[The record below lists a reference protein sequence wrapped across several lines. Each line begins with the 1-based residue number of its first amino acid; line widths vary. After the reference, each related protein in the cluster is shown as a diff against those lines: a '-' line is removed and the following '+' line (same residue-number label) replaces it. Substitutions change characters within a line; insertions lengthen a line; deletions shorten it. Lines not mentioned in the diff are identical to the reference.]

1 MLCKVRGL
9 LTTHLPL
16 HCWAFSLYFQ
26 GALEC
31 GQWSPEQGGEMP
43 GPWALAW
50 LREQAGQGL
59 AWGSATLHKGLR
71 RLAGCQEMG
80 GWLGTTPG

>member
-1 MLCKVRGL
+1 
-9 LTTHLPL
+9 
-16 HCWAFSLYFQ
+16 
-26 GALEC
+26 
-31 GQWSPEQGGEMP
+31 MP